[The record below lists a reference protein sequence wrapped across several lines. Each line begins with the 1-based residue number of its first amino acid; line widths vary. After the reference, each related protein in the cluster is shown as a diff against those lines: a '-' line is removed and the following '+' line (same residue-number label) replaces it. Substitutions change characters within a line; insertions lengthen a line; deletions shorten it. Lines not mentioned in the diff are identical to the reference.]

1 MKSFKTDIKTKAFEI
16 GRNTSRV
23 AEAVQTD
30 VALKYAE
37 ILNGDIKASSVKDTF
52 DIMEQN
58 TKDLLS
64 TALAS
69 FSDINAEVSTVT
81 SSIFGKGLK
90 TANKLVKID
99 SDNAIKEY
107 LFKITGNQLIEEQK
121 VAYKNGRKIGYKE
134 YVEMA
139 TRTRIQHQLLE
150 QEKEFGE
157 MTQQLFY
164 ICDTYTDCAND
175 HVEYQG
181 KIYYDEKVW
190 QGIKRDN
197 PHYDELER
205 AVRKARASV
214 EDVTQNRPWL
224 GTRPNCRHRLIPIP
238 IDDVIDLSDNDI
250 LRKNKA
256 FKGNYSKSEVKRNYD
271 DTQRQR
277 RIEYAIRQAKVKHEI
292 MDRAYRKTKDE
303 DYLKAMNRNAFV
315 IRNNQA
321 RMRKLISSNSN
332 LKRDYRR
339 ENPYHLQKDLG
350 VAYNSAP
357 VRVRVEVPQENIQDV
372 VKWTKKFDDD
382 LTREEIKEYESTV
395 EWVDDSKK
403 LFESLDADERFT
415 VRGYSHDEYK
425 HINRF
430 MYDNEGL
437 KEELFE
443 EYNNKRIVDEE
454 MKYIEKSV
462 ETLHRVFK
470 KNREADITT
479 DKTLVAY
486 RGMND
491 IVGENDTTLIL
502 NSFTSSSL
510 IPKIAN
516 NFLRETVNNGNV
528 GIRLKIYIP
537 PQSQNQTFH
546 YTGMSE
552 SEVLIDT
559 NAVFDIIGEST
570 VHVRNG
576 SSSMSVK
583 QYEVVLRPKHKGVQR

>member
-37 ILNGDIKASSVKDTF
+37 ILNGDIKASSVKEAF

-58 TKDLLS
+58 TIELLS

-81 SSIFGKGLK
+81 SSLFEKGLK
-90 TANKLVKID
+90 TANRLVKID
-99 SDNAIKEY
+99 SDNAIKDY

-121 VAYKNGRKIGYKE
+121 VTYKNGRKIGYKE

-139 TRTRIQHQLLE
+139 TRTRVQHQLLE

-164 ICDTYTDCAND
+164 ISDTYTDCAND
-175 HVEYQG
+175 HIEYQG

-190 QGIKRDN
+190 RGIKKDN
-197 PHYDELER
+197 PHYDELES
-205 AVRKARASV
+205 AVRKAKDSV
-214 EDVTQNRPWL
+214 ENVTQNRPWL
-224 GTRPNCRHRLIPIP
+224 CTRPNCRHRLIPIP

-277 RIEYAIRQAKVKHEI
+277 KIEHAIRQAKVKHEI
-292 MDRAYRKTKDE
+292 MERAYRKTKDE

-321 RMRKLISSNSN
+321 KMRALISSNSN

-357 VRVRVEVPQENIQDV
+357 VRVRIEAPQENIQDI
-372 VKWTKKFDDD
+372 VKWSKKFDGD

-403 LFESLDADERFT
+403 LFESLDTEEKQVVRMYT
-415 VRGYSHDEYK
+415 VNAHKDM
-425 HINRF
+425 NRF

-437 KEELFE
+437 KKDMFDIDVF
-443 EYNNKRIVDEE
+443 NAIQK
-454 MKYIEKSV
+454 KV

-470 KNREADITT
+470 KNREANITT

-491 IVGENDTTLIL
+491 VVGENDTTLIL

-510 IPKIAN
+510 IPQIAN
-516 NFLRETVNNGNV
+516 NFLRETVSKGNV

-537 PQSQNQTFH
+537 PKSQNQTFH
-546 YTGMSE
+546 YTGMDE

-570 VHVRNG
+570 VKVRNRG
-576 SSSMSVK
+576 SLMSVK

>member
-1 MKSFKTDIKTKAFEI
+1 MKSFKTDINTKAFEI

-37 ILNGDIKASSVKDTF
+37 ILNGDIKASSVKETF

-81 SSIFGKGLK
+81 SSVFQNGLK
-90 TANKLVKID
+90 TANRLVKID
-99 SDNAIKEY
+99 SDNAIKDY

-121 VAYKNGRKIGYKE
+121 VTYKNGRKIGYKE

-150 QEKEFGE
+150 QEREFGE

-175 HVEYQG
+175 HIEYQG

-190 QGIKRDN
+190 RGIKRDN

-205 AVRKARASV
+205 AVRKAKASV

-224 GTRPNCRHRLIPIP
+224 CTRPNCRHRLIPIP
-238 IDDVIDLSDNDI
+238 IDDVVDLSDKDI
-250 LRKNKA
+250 LRKNNA

-277 RIEYAIRQAKVKHEI
+277 KIEYAIRQAKVKHEI
-292 MDRAYRKTKDE
+292 MERAYQKTKDK

-321 RMRKLISSNSN
+321 KMRALMSSNSN
-332 LKRDYRR
+332 LKRGYRR

-357 VRVRVEVPQENIQDV
+357 VRVRVEAPQESIQDI
-372 VKWTKKFDDD
+372 VKWTKKLDDD
-382 LTREEIKEYESTV
+382 LTYYEIKEYESTV
-395 EWVDDSKK
+395 KWVDDSKK
-403 LFESLDADERFT
+403 LFDSLDTEERLR
-415 VRGYSHDEYK
+415 VRLYTKDDYK
-425 HINRF
+425 DMNRF

-437 KEELFE
+437 KKELST
-443 EYNNKRIVDEE
+443 YLDKTSVHKE
-454 MKYIEKSV
+454 MKSIEKSV

-470 KNREADITT
+470 KNREANITT
-479 DKTLVAY
+479 DKTIVAY

-491 IVGENDTTLIL
+491 VVGENDTTLIL

-510 IPKIAN
+510 IPKVSN
-516 NFLRETVNNGNV
+516 SFLRETVSKGNV

-537 PQSQNQTFH
+537 PKSQNQTFH
-546 YTGMSE
+546 YTGMDE

-559 NAVFDIIGEST
+559 NAVLDIIGEST
-570 VHVRNG
+570 INVRNG
-576 SSSMSVK
+576 ASTMSVK